1 MLTKGLRV
9 KCNEEKIKM
18 AEYEFNL
25 HLSADEYLQYYEG
38 VAKAI
43 QVRSRCGKIIQ
54 FPADKMRE
62 FVLKDG
68 VYGTFIMQLDSNNK
82 FLSVKQIR

>member
-1 MLTKGLRV
+1 M
-9 KCNEEKIKM
+9 I
-18 AEYEFNL
+18 EYEFTL

-43 QVRSRCGKIIQ
+43 QVQSHCGKNIQ
-54 FPADKMRE
+54 FPADKMRK

-68 VYGTFIMQLDSNNK
+68 VYGTFIIQLDDQSK
-82 FLSVKQIR
+82 FLSLQRKDK